1 MLQIYSW
8 PNVILHLDGDAFFA
22 SVAQA
27 VNPYLKDKP
36 VVTGRERGI
45 ATAISYQAKKAGVRR
60 GMRFSEI
67 KKICPDCVFVESDYE
82 LYGLFSQKM
91 FSILRQYSPT
101 VEEYSIDEGFAD
113 LKGLRRP
120 LNMSYSEIGRAV
132 KDKVEKSLGITVSVG
147 ISLTKSLAKL
157 ASSYKKPSGL
167 MIINGRSIEEFLKK
181 IPIDKVW
188 GIGPN
193 TTAYLI
199 SLGITNAYQFA
210 SKPEFFIK
218 GKLSK
223 PYFEIW
229 RELKG
234 EKVYELNPKE
244 KTEYK
249 SISRTQT
256 FTPPLSNP
264 SILKAR
270 LLNHIEEAFEK
281 ARKLKYQV
289 GKLSIFLKSQEFRYF
304 ITEIKLAE
312 PASYPLMIRDE
323 IKSGFKKIYKKGVLF
338 RTTGCTISDLTDAQ
352 DSQSMLFSDN
362 MKLEKARK
370 IYPLYEAGKI
380 DFGSCLFDKER
391 QKKKNRPPLPGLPV
405 FEINRIN
412 L

>member
-1 MLQIYSW
+1 MFPIHSW

-22 SVAQA
+22 SVTQA
-27 VNPYLKDKP
+27 VNPSLKGKP
-36 VVTGRERGI
+36 LVTGRERGI
-45 ATAISYQAKKAGVRR
+45 ATSFSYEAKKAGVRR

-67 KKICPDCVFVESDYE
+67 KKICPDCIFVESDYE
-82 LYGLFSQKM
+82 IYSLFSQKM
-91 FSILRQYSPT
+91 FSVLRGYSPT

-120 LNMSYSEIGRAV
+120 LNMSYFEIGKAV
-132 KDKVEKSLGITVSVG
+132 KDKIEKNLGITVSVG

-167 MIINGRSIEEFLKK
+167 MVVGGRSVEEFLKK
-181 IPIDKVW
+181 ISIDKVW

-199 SLGITNAYQFA
+199 NLGITTAYDFVM
-210 SKPEFFIK
+210 KPESFIK
-218 GKLSK
+218 GELSK

-229 RELKG
+229 RELRG
-234 EKVYELNPKE
+234 EKVYEINPKE

-256 FTPPLSNP
+256 FVPPLTDP
-264 SILKAR
+264 VILKAK
-270 LLNHIEEAFEK
+270 LMNHIEEAFEK

-289 GKLSIFLKSQEFRYF
+289 GKLSIFLKSQKFQYF
-304 ITEIKLAE
+304 ITEIKLSESTA
-312 PASYPLMIRDE
+312 YPMMIRDE
-323 IKSGFKKIYKKGVLF
+323 IEAGFKKIYKKGVLF
-338 RTTGCTISDLTDAQ
+338 RTTGCTISDLTDAK
-352 DSQSMLFSDN
+352 DSQSTLFSDN
-362 MKLEKARK
+362 AKLEKAKK

-391 QKKKNRPPLPGLPV
+391 RKEKSKSPRQLM
-405 FEINRIN
+405 N
-412 L
+412 LFSLKLK

>member
-1 MLQIYSW
+1 MFPIHSW

-22 SVAQA
+22 SVTQA
-27 VNPYLKDKP
+27 VNPSLRGKP
-36 VVTGRERGI
+36 LVTGRERGI
-45 ATAISYQAKKAGVRR
+45 ATSFSYEAKKAGVRR

-67 KKICPDCVFVESDYE
+67 KKVCPNCVFVESDYE
-82 LYGLFSQKM
+82 IYNLFSQKM
-91 FSILRQYSPT
+91 FNILRAFSPV

-120 LNMSYSEIGRAV
+120 LNMSYFEIGKTV
-132 KDKVEKSLGITVSVG
+132 KDKIEKSLGITVSVG
-147 ISLTKSLAKL
+147 VSLTKSLAKL

-167 MIINGRSIEEFLKK
+167 VVIDGPSVENFLKN
-181 IPIDKVW
+181 IPINNVW

-193 TTAYLI
+193 TSAYLI
-199 SLGITNAYQFA
+199 KMGINTAYELA
-210 SKPEFFIK
+210 IKPEFFVK

-229 RELKG
+229 RELRG

-256 FTPPLSNP
+256 FTPPLTDP
-264 SILKAR
+264 LILKAK
-270 LLNHIEEAFEK
+270 LMNHIEEAFEK

-289 GKLSIFLKSQEFRYF
+289 GKLSIFLKSQKFQYF
-304 ITEIKLAE
+304 ITEIKLSESTA
-312 PASYPLMIRDE
+312 YPMMIRSE
-323 IKSGFKKIYKKGVLF
+323 IEAGFKKIYKKGVLF
-338 RTTGCTISDLTDAQ
+338 RTTGCTISDLTDAK

-362 MKLEKARK
+362 TKLEKAKK

-391 QKKKNRPPLPGLPV
+391 RKEKNKSPRQLM
-405 FEINRIN
+405 N
-412 L
+412 LFSLKLK